1 MAERGKRR
9 RRRKTQQSVQ
19 EAAEGERHNN
29 FSRKQE
35 EEDDTTISAERRGR
49 KRRKRRTRTRRRTTT
64 PQYVAEEEEEDT
76 IILAESRGKKK
87 VYRLHQKRGERRH
100 EEVPDKLPQCRH
112 LTDMRLW
119 SRGMMLSFFLACCT
133 LITMSRLISGGE
145 TRVNEAEL
153 PKCAL
158 QVYTVIRLTA
168 VLCHHTHTYGE
179 R

>member
-29 FSRKQE
+29 LSRKQE
-35 EEDDTTISAERRGR
+35 EEDDTTISAERRG
-49 KRRKRRTRTRRRTTT
+49 RKRRTRTRRRTTT

-119 SRGMMLSFFLACCT
+119 SRGMMLSSFLACCT